1 VVIVFTRVR
10 LWVSSTHTP
19 SRSPF
24 VFYVRDVLGLVV
36 IGGLVGF
43 IMDEI

>member
-1 VVIVFTRVR
+1 MVIVFTRVR

-24 VFYVRDVLGLVV
+24 VFDVRDVLGLVV
-36 IGGLVGF
+36 HRRSCGF
-43 IMDEI
+43 YHG